1 MGFANA
7 TCSFTRFRI
16 LDPVPAALWTSIED
30 RLKQHAFLDIDDMP
44 EMQSKGWVCFE
55 DMLDTGWR
63 AAPPRKGAYIVFS
76 LRLDTRRIPAAVV
89 KKHLALALREDK
101 ARLSEQGK
109 TFIARERRKEIKEQ
123 VLLRLRA
130 RFLPIPAEF
139 NVLWATDRNEV
150 WLASTQNAMIDLFM
164 ELFLE
169 TFDLHLEQ
177 ITPHTL
183 AVALLGEKR
192 EEQIDRLE
200 ATQFAVS

>member
-1 MGFANA
+1 MGFANT

-16 LDPVPAALWTSIED
+16 LDPVPDGLWTTVED
-30 RLKQHAFLDIDDMP
+30 RLKQHAFQDIDGMA

-55 DMLDTGWR
+55 DMLDNGWR
-63 AAPPRKGAYIVFS
+63 AAPPQKGAYIVFS

-89 KKHLALALREDK
+89 KKHLTLALREEK
-101 ARLSEQGK
+101 ARLGEQGK
-109 TFIARERRKEIKEQ
+109 TFIARERKKEIKEQ

-150 WLASTQNAMIDLFM
+150 WFASTQNAMIDLFM

-169 TFDLHLEQ
+169 TFDLHLQQ

-183 AVALLGEKR
+183 ATALLGETR
-192 EEQIDRLE
+192 EEQIDRIE